1 MGDNLVPDSMRKKI
15 RQALSD
21 VHETFSREITIFQR
35 KNETFVSSSDST
47 YNALYA
53 RLKNEQKTLTKVTQ
67 TKVKARIDYIDRQQK
82 EQIAGTNAQLNIL
95 LPEGSIRLKID
106 ESGYKLLKNS
116 TRVEID
122 EQLYELISDSAKTG
136 PFSVQYYVMY
146 FKRKD

>member
-1 MGDNLVPDSMRKKI
+1 MGENLVPESMREKI
-15 RQALSD
+15 REALSS
-21 VHETFSREITIFQR
+21 VHETFAREIVIFQR
-35 KNETFVSSSDST
+35 KNETYISSSEST

-95 LPEGSIRLKID
+95 LPEGSIRLKVD
-106 ESGYKLLKNS
+106 SNGYSLLKRS

-122 EQLYELISDSAKTG
+122 GQLYE
-136 PFSVQYYVMY
+136 
-146 FKRKD
+146 